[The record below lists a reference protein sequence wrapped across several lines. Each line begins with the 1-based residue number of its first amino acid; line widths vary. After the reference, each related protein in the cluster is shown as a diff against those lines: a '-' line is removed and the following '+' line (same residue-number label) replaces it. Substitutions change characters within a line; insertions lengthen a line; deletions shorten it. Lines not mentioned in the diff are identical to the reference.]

1 MAYTLSNMNSAAMNS
16 AMSQAMNMFSH
27 YNHQEYVLQE
37 LNPLMKQPKP
47 EPIHVQHN
55 PVPPPPPPQ
64 NNMPHECQTCHRRF
78 AQKQTLIQHMTTHT
92 GIKAFQCQLCFKN
105 FTQQGSL
112 QRHMAI
118 HNNERPYT
126 CEICHKSFRQ
136 KSHLTNHAKSH
147 VDQRMYKCNLC
158 TKSFNRSDHCKRHML
173 THSTNRPIYTC
184 FFCNKEFKEKY
195 LMKTHIKKK
204 LCFHEATRTRRRR
217 DSNEPPRERIKRE
230 KFLFQCEHCYKNF
243 HRSTKEFSNKYLEKY
258 CKNCCPVSESEKFTF
273 FEEEVYICSVC
284 NGPPFTKLKTYNRHM
299 ALHSQDRK
307 FECEICHLRFQ
318 KKYLLRYHLNV
329 HNNVK
334 DYQCQLCGLQFET
347 MIKLR
352 DHYCHHVEHAEYL
365 ATIMKIYQC
374 HHCSK
379 LFVRRTNCV
388 KHVRSHMNLPRRPK
402 GPRPNNQQNLK
413 EEDENEDLTKP
424 NIGRVVRT
432 ASNNRVV
439 DVDEYDHFLSK
450 NNSAG
455 ANDED
460 DDLYMGGDDHS
471 YDEDSTQA
479 TSDSKNFNNQQGSGG
494 NYYQQFNNYYC
505 NKSGEGA
512 NENQQQMY
520 QQNNQYNQSGNNQN
534 YDGFNNMMVN
544 QNGNQAPSQ
553 TGQIP
558 ISSLPFANTSN
569 NIQAYGP
576 VEIEHHDIE
585 DLIITSKPRDDD
597 SNPAPFHCYVCK
609 KKYRHK
615 KQLVR
620 HFQVNHTNDYD
631 RVICDICNKEFTH
644 KSSLVEH
651 KLLHLPPKHECPV
664 CQKRF
669 NRKYS
674 LKRHMLLHK
683 GERPFHCTQCSA
695 SFNHKKSLEIHLLK
709 HQGILPFECN
719 ICNKRY
725 VDKGTL
731 SRHYLVHSGE
741 RKFVCHLCDLR
752 FSQKIH
758 LSKHY
763 LTHDE
768 IEKKLILDCHVCG
781 KKFYTK
787 FNFSRHLETHNKKRS
802 VKCDMCDKTFKFE
815 NGFQRHL
822 EKGKCKGKTATM
834 KRSGSRKQRRKKKV
848 QVTSDEET
856 SEDSMIVRKRRKQK
870 KMKKKRRKKRKHVTS
885 SEEEEEEDYDEEE
898 EGEGEELPLEIKA
911 EAEENNE
918 VEEEE
923 RDVKNVAH
931 INPDYSE
938 NFDSEVEELSSNK
951 RLKVKSEMSTGVP
964 FSHAQFSEAP
974 APHAISEA
982 YNEDQYIVPNIIQTQ
997 QFTMGQQFPAQVE
1010 PFSSNPNFSEQH
1022 AALSTDWT
1030 A

>member
-1 MAYTLSNMNSAAMNS
+1 MTYTLSNMAYTLSNMNTAAMNS
-16 AMSQAMNMFSH
+16 AMSQAMNMFGH
-27 YNHQEYVLQE
+27 YNHQEYILQE
-37 LNPLMKQPKP
+37 LNPLMKPKP
-47 EPIHVQHN
+47 EPVHIPHTQ
-55 PVPPPPPPQ
+55 PPPPPPQ

-118 HNNERPYT
+118 HNNERPYH
-126 CEICHKSFRQ
+126 CEICNKSFRQ

-147 VDQRMYKCNLC
+147 IDQRMYKCTQC
-158 TKSFNRSDHCKRHML
+158 TKSFNRADHCKRHML
-173 THSTNRPIYTC
+173 THATNRPIYTC

-195 LMKTHIKKK
+195 LMKSHIKKK
-204 LCFHEATRTRRRR
+204 LCFQESTRTRRRR
-217 DSNEPPRERIKRE
+217 GSQDPPRERVKRE

-243 HRSTKEFSNKYLEKY
+243 HRSTREFSNKYLEKY
-258 CKNCCPVSESEKFTF
+258 CKQCCPLTEPEKFTF
-273 FEEEVYICSVC
+273 FEEEVFLCIVC

-299 ALHSQDRK
+299 ALHSEDRK

-352 DHYCHHVEHAEYL
+352 DHYCHHVESAEYL

-374 HHCSK
+374 HHCHK

-402 GPRPNNQQNLK
+402 GPRPK
-413 EEDENEDLTKP
+413 SDRPEVEEVEEQRP
-424 NIGRVVRT
+424 NP
-432 ASNNRVV
+432 NRVIIQPPRGKNQNRMV
-439 DVDEYDHFLSK
+439 DVNQYDHFLSK
-450 NNSAG
+450 NNSARG
-455 ANDED
+455 NHQAQEEEED
-460 DDLYMGGDDHS
+460 DDAHFLEDDHS
-471 YDEDSTQA
+471 YDEDSSHAPT
-479 TSDSKNFNNQQGSGG
+479 SKNFNNHVG
-494 NYYQQFNNYYC
+494 NYYQSSAFNNYYC
-505 NKSGEGA
+505 NKSEG
-512 NENQQQMY
+512 NENQAMY
-520 QQNNQYNQSGNNQN
+520 DQNSQYQSQSSGGAQN
-534 YDGFNNMMVN
+534 YDGNFDMMI
-544 QNGNQAPSQ
+544 QSGSGGAQ

-558 ISSLPFANTSN
+558 ISALPFANVSN

-585 DLIITSKPRDDD
+585 DLVITSKPRDDD

-631 RVICDICNKEFTH
+631 RVVCDICNKEFTH

-683 GERPFHCTQCSA
+683 GEKPFHCNMCSA
-695 SFNHKKSLEIHLLK
+695 TFNHKKSLEIHLLK

-719 ICNKRY
+719 ICLKRY

-768 IEKKLILDCHVCG
+768 IEKKLILDCTICY

-787 FNFSRHLETHNKKRS
+787 FNFARHLETHNKKRG
-802 VKCDMCDKTFKFE
+802 VRCDTCDKTFKFE
-815 NGFQRHL
+815 NGYQRHL
-822 EKGKCKGKTATM
+822 KKGKCRGVKQELR
-834 KRSGSRKQRRKKKV
+834 KRGRKKRAA
-848 QVTSDEET
+848 TSDEESSDVS
-856 SEDSMIVRKRRKQK
+856 SERRRRKQK
-870 KMKKKRRKKRKHVTS
+870 KTKKRRRRRREETT
-885 SEEEEEEDYDEEE
+885 SEEEEESEVEDEYEEVE
-898 EGEGEELPLEIKA
+898 PPLEIKA
-911 EAEENNE
+911 EAVDEGQTVDNQEDEES
-918 VEEEE
+918 
-923 RDVKNVAH
+923 DVKGVIPH
-931 INPDYSE
+931 VNPDYCE
-938 NFDSEVEELSSNK
+938 NFDSEVEELSSAK
-951 RLKVKSEMSTGVP
+951 RPKKETLKVKRELSTGGP
-964 FSHAQFSEAP
+964 QFEQFPSDPQPVAYSED
-974 APHAISEA
+974 E
-982 YNEDQYIVPNIIQTQ
+982 YIVPAITMATQ
-997 QFTMGQQFPAQVE
+997 QYTISQPFPTPEPFPA
-1010 PFSSNPNFSEQH
+1010 S
-1022 AALSTDWT
+1022 LTTDWT

>member
-1 MAYTLSNMNSAAMNS
+1 MAYTLSNINMNTAAMNS
-16 AMSQAMNMFSH
+16 AMSQAINMFGH
-27 YNHQEYVLQE
+27 YNHQEYILQE
-37 LNPLMKQPKP
+37 LNPLMKQQSKP
-47 EPIHVQHN
+47 EPAHIPHTQ
-55 PVPPPPPPQ
+55 PPPPPPQ

-92 GIKAFQCQLCFKN
+92 GIKAFQCQLCFKH

-118 HNNERPYT
+118 HNNERPYP
-126 CEICHKSFRQ
+126 CEICNKAFRQ

-147 VDQRMYKCNLC
+147 VDQRMYKCTQCN
-158 TKSFNRSDHCKRHML
+158 KSFNRADHCKRHML

-195 LMKTHIKKK
+195 LMKSHIKKK
-204 LCFHEATRTRRRR
+204 LCFHEATRTRKRR
-217 DSNEPPRERIKRE
+217 DSTERGERKEKLKRER
-230 KFLFQCEHCYKNF
+230 FLFQCEHCYKNF
-243 HRSTKEFSNKYLEKY
+243 HRSTREFSNKYLEKY
-258 CKNCCPVSESEKFTF
+258 CKNCCPLTEPEKFTF

-284 NGPPFTKLKTYNRHM
+284 NGPPYTKLKTYNRHM
-299 ALHSQDRK
+299 ALHSEDRK

-352 DHYCHHVEHAEYL
+352 DHYCHHTEHADYL
-365 ATIMKIYQC
+365 ATFMKIYQC
-374 HHCSK
+374 HHCDK

-388 KHVRSHMNLPRRPK
+388 KHTRSHMNIPRRPK
-402 GPRPNNQQNLK
+402 GSRLKSEQREDDDEMEQKPNPNRVALTK
-413 EEDENEDLTKP
+413 NEDINK
-424 NIGRVVRT
+424 
-432 ASNNRVV
+432 
-439 DVDEYDHFLSK
+439 YDHFLMDK
-450 NNSAG
+450 NSARNIQNEYDDG
-455 ANDED
+455 DHYLGEDNTYGD
-460 DDLYMGGDDHS
+460 DDS
-471 YDEDSTQA
+471 QDSNHA
-479 TSDSKNFNNQQGSGG
+479 S
-494 NYYQQFNNYYC
+494 NYYQSFNNY
-505 NKSGEGA
+505 NSSKSGG
-512 NENQQQMY
+512 NENQQYGQNSQY
-520 QQNNQYNQSGNNQN
+520 QNQNGGGTQN
-534 YDGFNNMMVN
+534 YDSY
-544 QNGNQAPSQ
+544 GNVIAQSTTQ

-558 ISSLPFANTSN
+558 ISALPFANVPN

-585 DLIITSKPRDDD
+585 DLVITSKPRDDD
-597 SNPAPFHCYVCK
+597 NNPAPFHCYVCK

-631 RVICDICNKEFTH
+631 RVVCDICNKEFTH

-683 GERPFHCTQCSA
+683 GERPFRCNLCEAT
-695 SFNHKKSLEIHLLK
+695 FNHKKSLEIHLLK
-709 HQGILPFECN
+709 HQGILPYECN

-768 IEKKLILDCHVCG
+768 IEKKLILDCPTCG

-787 FNFSRHLETHNKKRS
+787 FNYARHLETHSKRRGVTCTTCNKQ
-802 VKCDMCDKTFKFE
+802 FKFE
-815 NGFQRHL
+815 NGYQRHL
-822 EKGKCKGKTATM
+822 EKGKCKGKSSQEEKG
-834 KRSGSRKQRRKKKV
+834 KRGRKKRA
-848 QVTSDEET
+848 VTTDEE
-856 SEDSMIVRKRRKQK
+856 SSDVYSGKKKRKQK
-870 KMKKKRRKKRKHVTS
+870 KVKRKKGRKQRSKWEETS
-885 SEEEEEEDYDEEE
+885 SEEEEEEEEE
-898 EGEGEELPLEIKA
+898 EDEKEQEQQDEDEEYYEEDMEDVDKRLAMVIKS
-911 EAEENNE
+911 EAMEEDEKE
-918 VEEEE
+918 VSK
-923 RDVKNVAH
+923 DVKRVLPH

-938 NFDSEVEELSSNK
+938 NFDSEVEEISAPKKQRKDSLI
-951 RLKVKSEMSTGVP
+951 KVKNEVSTGTGSQYEQYVSDADAV
-964 FSHAQFSEAP
+964 FT
-974 APHAISEA
+974 
-982 YNEDQYIVPNIIQTQ
+982 EDQYLVPDAILTTSQYNIPQA
-997 QFTMGQQFPAQVE
+997 F
-1010 PFSSNPNFSEQH
+1010 EQH
-1022 AALSTDWT
+1022 TAALNSDW
-1030 A
+1030 AA